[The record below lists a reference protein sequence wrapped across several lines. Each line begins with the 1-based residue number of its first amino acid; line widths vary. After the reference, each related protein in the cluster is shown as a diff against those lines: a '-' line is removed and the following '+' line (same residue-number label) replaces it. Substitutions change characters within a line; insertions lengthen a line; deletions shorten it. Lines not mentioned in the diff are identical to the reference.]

1 MRRICVQ
8 ALILV
13 LLAALPGTRAP
24 AQPADGSPR
33 YWFLDRLAGS
43 ALLPS
48 DWALLRQNVNLA
60 LYELGDGESVGWIE
74 PVSEHS
80 GSVRVVSTSTE
91 GDRSCRRL
99 RVSVDVDAGSDDG
112 IFELCRTG
120 PTGFWQLTTSALALH
135 D

>member
-1 MRRICVQ
+1 MWRHSVQ
-8 ALILV
+8 SLILV
-13 LLAALPGTRAP
+13 LLTALPAAKAP

-33 YWFLDRLAGS
+33 YWFLDRLAGHDLVP
-43 ALLPS
+43 A
-48 DWALLRQNVNLA
+48 DWALLRQNINLA
-60 LYELGDGESVGWIE
+60 LYELGDGESVGWVE

-80 GSVRVVSTSTE
+80 GSIRVISTTSE

-112 IFELCRTG
+112 IFEMCRTG
-120 PTGFWQLTTSALALH
+120 PTGFWRLTTSALALH